1 MYLKTDLSDKTK
13 NLAVL
18 RRFSLLLAIIVGIV
32 SNIFGQYQEDFSD
45 NQLTDWYSGS
55 YILKAENQILKI
67 NPVKDNVWA
76 GFGVSFATINIKEFP
91 FVTLKIKSNIDF
103 NISAAIGVKNGKI
116 DNYPLKF
123 NTILV
128 VGAQEVVAGSEFQE
142 YSFDFTGLT
151 DDVLSNISNLHF
163 VLNPLTQEFGSAP
176 NKEIWFDD
184 IRVGSVAVRT
194 PEITNIGDQYFTVL
208 ESGTLSRKVAFRNV
222 TDGTTGTNPVT
233 ITATSSNTTVIPNP
247 VVEYTSPG
255 KTGTLVLNPVL
266 QTAGESVISVNVSAP
281 NTTSKTM
288 TFKVGVLPNVAP
300 SMQQLPDIL
309 VKSGDKVTVRLTKIN
324 DGNPESNQNISIT
337 GVCSNTAIIPKIDIQ
352 HDSTDFTGIASFTV
366 STDAQPGTTD
376 TITLTLKDN
385 GGTASG
391 GEDSASYTFKIT
403 VFDDLNNQPTLD
415 SLPPLN
421 VKAIAGKITI
431 NLTGISDGDGSN
443 QKLEINAGTPDN
455 KIVSSV
461 EVGPVN
467 KGSAPLYL
475 TLTGSVGKTVV
486 SVTVTDNGGAP
497 GNNGNQ
503 TTTRKFEL
511 TTLESAV
518 TGVVLNY
525 KPFIGNIGASGLSTS
540 TDKGIVEIL
549 DDGVVHIKGT
559 VMPQTWPANWFHLFQ
574 HSGGKEI
581 DMSSNKRV
589 SFKFKG
595 ASTMKIEA
603 PGTPSKLGKTL
614 IYFRLI
620 DNIDPGTPTSG
631 YLISSVTL
639 SLPNDDQWHD
649 VYLDYEGKFGKDKD
663 GKQTDSTRISR
674 LMLDINTTWFQQI
687 GVDCYFKDIKV
698 GDKAEVPI
706 AAPVAT
712 IDNIAAQTF
721 YKGENAKPVKLT
733 GITDGMGN
741 NTAALSIS
749 TNKPS
754 VITNITADSV
764 VNGTSMLYYS
774 IDSNVT
780 DSAVITVI
788 AKNTLVPE
796 SKNDTAKF
804 KVYIVDKELI
814 KTETV
819 TINKAEKYQTVA
831 GIGCFIDNSNREE
844 QIQAINDL
852 NITVMRCTSDGE
864 FEPVNDNS
872 DSNVQEYSR
881 FNLAAIPTE
890 AIRNIN
896 ENTNC
901 HKFFFTIWTPPSW
914 MKQNKG
920 AYPSTDT
927 QWAPNNRLKPEMY
940 EEFAEYVIAIC
951 KTVKELAGVE
961 LYAIS
966 LQNEPTFNEPYVS
979 CQYNGEEFRELLKVV
994 GPRMKAENLSTR
1006 IMLSEDVNAWGWVQS
1021 NVSPANADPLSRE
1034 YIDIVACH
1042 NYDPDGIRPG
1052 SAGVQAWSSLL
1063 NFKNTT
1069 PAEGLWMT
1077 ETSGYSNIW
1086 EGEWGKDYLSGKDQ
1100 FFPGPLDFAAAM
1112 FNSFKSGNISSWVD
1126 LDRPVDKL
1134 DNDLLG
1140 GVFKNYSKFLIPGAV
1155 MIDAQSNGS
1164 DVMSLAFQ
1172 NPDNSISVVLLNRN
1186 SKPVK
1191 AKIQGQGL
1199 PGYFQ
1204 SYTTQNL
1211 SAFTAGTVVA
1221 DGDILLP
1228 ARSITTL
1235 INSNANAAPTVNHI
1249 KSTDV
1254 ILRDGDVKI
1263 SLSGIGYGPDKEAQ
1277 SVVSVKVVTQNNEV
1291 ANASISYLEN
1301 ADNAE
1306 LTISP
1311 FRIGTTYFTI
1321 TVKDDGGIENNG
1333 IDSTSFTFAVNVKTA
1348 VGIKDVNK
1356 VNVKLYPNPANDY
1369 VMVTLENGMAERIM
1383 MRDISGKIVADKI
1396 VTESTNELKLSVAE
1410 LPKGFYFVTVIT
1422 KDEQRSLKFIKE

>member
-1 MYLKTDLSDKTK
+1 MKLKSDLSGKT
-13 NLAVL
+13 
-18 RRFSLLLAIIVGIV
+18 RLLAILRRYLLLLVIVAACV
-32 SNIFGQYQEDFSD
+32 SNINGQYQEDFSD
-45 NQLTDWYSGS
+45 NLLTNWYSGS
-55 YILKAENQILKI
+55 YILKAENQMLKI

-76 GFGVSFATINIKEFP
+76 GFGVSFPVIDVKEFP

-103 NISAAIGVKNGKI
+103 NISVAVGVKDGKI

-128 VGAQEVVAGSEFQE
+128 VGAQEVVASGEFQE
-142 YSFDFTGLT
+142 YSFDYTGLP

-163 VLNPLTQEFGSAP
+163 VLNPLTQEFGSAQ
-176 NKEIWFDD
+176 NKEIWFDE
-184 IRVGSVAVRT
+184 IRVGSVAIRT
-194 PEITNIGDQYFTVL
+194 PEITNIQDQYFIVQA
-208 ESGTLSRKVAFRNV
+208 SGATSRKVVFRNV
-222 TDGTTGTNPVT
+222 TDGTTGTNPIT
-233 ITATSSNTTVIPNP
+233 ITATSSNTTVVPNP
-247 VVEYTSPG
+247 TVEYISPG
-255 KTGTLVLNPVL
+255 KTGSLILNPDL

-288 TFKVGVLPNVAP
+288 TFKVGVLPNIAP

-309 VKSGDKVTVRLTKIN
+309 IKKGEKVTVGLTQIN

-337 GVCSNTAIIPKIDIQ
+337 GVCSNTALIPNIDIQ
-352 HDSTDFTGIASFTV
+352 HDSTDFTGSLSFTV
-366 STDAQPGTTD
+366 AGTAQPGTTE

-391 GEDSASYTFKIT
+391 GTDTATFAFKVT
-403 VFDDLNNQPTLD
+403 VFDDLNNKPTLD
-415 SLPPLN
+415 SIPPFN
-421 VKAIAGKITI
+421 VKANSGTVEI
-431 NLTGISDGDGSN
+431 NLTGISDGDN
-443 QKLEINAGTPDN
+443 NKQELTIQAGVADN
-455 KIVSSV
+455 SIVSNI
-461 EVGPVN
+461 ETGPVVN
-467 KGSAPLYL
+467 GSALLKL
-475 TLTGSVGKTVV
+475 TLNGAVGKTI
-486 SVTVTDNGGAP
+486 VTITLTDNGGAP

-503 TTTRKFEL
+503 SITRNFEL
-511 TTLESAV
+511 TTLESAL
-518 TGVVLNY
+518 TGVVLDY
-525 KPFIGNIGASGLSTS
+525 KPFIGNVGASGLSTS

-549 DDGVVHIKGT
+549 NDGVVHIKGT
-559 VMPQTWPANWFHLFQ
+559 VVPQTWPANWFHLFP
-574 HSGGKEI
+574 HSGGKEV

-603 PGTPSKLGKTL
+603 PGTPSKLAKTL

-639 SLPNDDQWHD
+639 NLPNDDQWHN
-649 VYLDYEGKFGKDKD
+649 VFLDFEGKFGKDKD

-698 GDKAEVPI
+698 GDKAEAPM

-712 IDNIAAQTF
+712 IDDIASQTL
-721 YKGENAKPVKLT
+721 YKGENARPVKLT
-733 GITDGMGN
+733 GISDGRGN
-741 NTAALSIS
+741 KTATLSVS

-754 VITNITADSV
+754 VITNLTVDSV
-764 VNGTSMLYYS
+764 LNGTAMLYYS
-774 IDSNVT
+774 LNSNIA
-780 DSAVITVI
+780 DSAIITVI
-788 AKNTLVPE
+788 AKNTQVP
-796 SKNDTAKF
+796 SAKNDTAKF
-804 KVYIVDKELI
+804 KVYVVDRELV

-819 TINKAEKYQTVA
+819 TINPLKKYQTVA
-831 GIGCFIDNSNREE
+831 GIGCFVDDANRET
-844 QIQAINDL
+844 QIQAINEL
-852 NITVMRCTSDGE
+852 NITVMRCTSEGE

-872 DSNVQEYSR
+872 DPNVQEYSN
-881 FNLAAIPTE
+881 FNLDAIPTE

-901 HKFFFTIWTPPSW
+901 HKFFYTIWTPPGW

-940 EEFAEYVIAIC
+940 EEFAEHVIAIC

-979 CQYNGEEFRELLKVV
+979 CQYNGDEFRELLKIV
-994 GPRMKAENLSTR
+994 GPRMKAGNLATR

-1021 NVSPANADPLSRE
+1021 NVNPANADPETRE
-1034 YIDIVACH
+1034 YIDILACH

-1052 SAGVQAWSSLL
+1052 TAGAQAWSSLL
-1063 NFKNTT
+1063 DFKNKTL
-1069 PAEGLWMT
+1069 AEGLWMT
-1077 ETSGYSNIW
+1077 ETSGFSNIW

-1100 FFPGPLDFAAAM
+1100 FFPGPLDFAGAM
-1112 FNSFKSGNISSWVD
+1112 FTAFKSGNISGWVD

-1140 GVFKNYSKFLIPGAV
+1140 GVFKNYSKFILPGAV
-1155 MIDAQSNGS
+1155 MIDAQSAGS

-1172 NPDNSISVVLLNRN
+1172 NPDNSISIVLLNRN

-1199 PGYFQ
+1199 PNSFQ
-1204 SYTTQNL
+1204 SYTTQNM
-1211 SAFTAGTVVA
+1211 SAFGTGVVVA
-1221 DGDILLP
+1221 DGTVLLP

-1235 INSNANAAPTVNHI
+1235 VNSNANAAPTVNQI

-1254 ILRDGDVKI
+1254 FLRDGDVKI

-1277 SVVSVKVVTQNNEV
+1277 SVVNINVVSQNQEV
-1291 ANASISYLEN
+1291 AKASISYLEN

-1311 FRIGTTYFTI
+1311 VSIGTTYFTI

-1348 VGIKDVNK
+1348 VGIEDLNK
-1356 VNVKLYPNPANDY
+1356 VNVRLYPNPANDF
-1369 VMVTLENGMAERIM
+1369 VMVTLENGTAERITI
-1383 MRDISGKIVADKI
+1383 RDITGKIVADKI
-1396 VTESTNELKLSVAE
+1396 VTENTTELKIPVAE
-1410 LPKGFYFVTVIT
+1410 LPKGLYFVTVIT
-1422 KDEQRSLKFIKE
+1422 KEEQQSLKFVKQ